1 MCNQTLWNQQS
12 NDHFPFPIIING
24 PGKARTL
31 CHVPTSVRREEEEE
45 GDIHNFFVQADDLC
59 HWVTRNMFKYFIFA
73 WTSSYTYYCDVMTK
87 KEKHLPYNQG
97 PNHLSASLK
106 IENCFLKYKNV

>member
-31 CHVPTSVRREEEEE
+31 CHVPTSVRRGEEEE
-45 GDIHNFFVQADDLC
+45 GDIHNFLC
-59 HWVTRNMFKYFIFA
+59 KQMTCVIGSQEICSNISFLHGLLLIPT
-73 WTSSYTYYCDVMTK
+73 TVM
-87 KEKHLPYNQG
+87 
-97 PNHLSASLK
+97 
-106 IENCFLKYKNV
+106 